1 MNILSLGCILLFLH
15 IVLEIS
21 FDVYRINALLFLMKL
36 QKSEN
41 SPIRSNPR
49 QHTVPSRRR
58 FCSRVTISSDANQ
71 SHPNH
76 FSPQLGVIFRLRL
89 LFLIEITR
97 IRQQGQGISRILTRA
112 RFIELFAGAG
122 KRRNQP
128 GTAGDSREGFGV

>member
-97 IRQQGQGISRILTRA
+97 IRQQGTIRIDCCFGIRGSLA
-112 RFIELFAGAG
+112 QVA
-122 KRRNQP
+122 K
-128 GTAGDSREGFGV
+128 

>member
-58 FCSRVTISSDANQ
+58 SCSRVTISSYANQ

-76 FSPQLGVIFRLRL
+76 FSPQLGVIFRLRM
-89 LFLIEITR
+89 LFFIEITG
-97 IRQQGQGISRILTRA
+97 IRQQGRVEA
-112 RFIELFAGAG
+112 ELNAA
-122 KRRNQP
+122 
-128 GTAGDSREGFGV
+128 S